1 MGWAE
6 AQRVP
11 GPPLTS
17 FLRMVYTFLSC
28 LHRQEVEQDP
38 QGAGKAPEMRLTPLA
53 AHPVHL
59 LRDHSALGDTQEREC
74 MCREETG
81 VAWGVWRAACRR
93 LQFCTQP

>member
-1 MGWAE
+1 MG
-6 AQRVP
+6 VP

-28 LHRQEVEQDP
+28 LHGQEVEQDP

-59 LRDHSALGDTQEREC
+59 LRDHSALGDTQEGEC
-74 MCREETG
+74 TCGENRNCVG
-81 VAWGVWRAACRR
+81 RAACRR
-93 LQFCTQP
+93 LQVCVQP